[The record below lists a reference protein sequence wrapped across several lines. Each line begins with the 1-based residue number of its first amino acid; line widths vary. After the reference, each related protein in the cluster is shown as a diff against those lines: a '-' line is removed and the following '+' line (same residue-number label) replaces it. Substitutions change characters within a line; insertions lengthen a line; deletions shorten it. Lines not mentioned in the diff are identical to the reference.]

1 MGEGLLNVTA
11 DTNILVR
18 TVVEDD
24 PDQAAIAQSLLRQ
37 ATIIAVPVPVLC
49 ELSWV
54 LRRGYGF
61 SGDDVAET
69 IRAIVA
75 VDAIVTE
82 PPVVDA
88 GLAALEAGGDFA
100 DGVIAYQG
108 ETLGA
113 TVFASFDRKAVAR
126 MKNHGLAAADPSEL
140 VG

>member
-1 MGEGLLNVTA
+1 MGERLLNITA

-24 PDQAAIAQSLLRQ
+24 LDQAAIAQALLRQ
-37 ATIIAVPVPVLC
+37 ATVIAVPVPVLC

-61 SGDDVAET
+61 SGDEVAET
-69 IRAIVA
+69 ISAIVA
-75 VDAIVTE
+75 VDTVVTE
-82 PPVVDA
+82 PPVVDG

-113 TVFASFDRKAVAR
+113 TVFASFDREAVAR
-126 MKNHGLAAADPSEL
+126 MKNHGLVAADPSEL

>member
-1 MGEGLLNVTA
+1 M
-11 DTNILVR
+11 VR

-24 PDQAAIAQSLLRQ
+24 PDQAAIAQALLRQ
-37 ATIIAVPVPVLC
+37 ATVIAVPVPVLC

-61 SGDDVAET
+61 SGDEIAET
-69 IRAIVA
+69 ISDIVA
-75 VDAIVTE
+75 VGTVVTE

-88 GLAALEAGGDFA
+88 GVAALKAGGDFA

-113 TVFASFDRKAVAR
+113 AVFASFDRQAVTR
-126 MKNHGLAAADPSEL
+126 TKDHGLAAADPSEL
-140 VG
+140 ID